1 MPAFIFRCPNT
12 GLQVQG
18 YTPKEVAEDSEVYE
32 GILCAMCQRIHLVN
46 PANGDVAG
54 DGGDD

>member
-1 MPAFIFRCPNT
+1 MPVFVFRCPNS

-18 YTPKEVAEDSEVYE
+18 YTRNEVAENSETYE

-46 PANGDVAG
+46 PASGEVAG

>member
-1 MPAFIFRCPNT
+1 MPPFIYRCPNM
-12 GLQVQG
+12 GYRVQG
-18 YTPKEVAEDSEVYE
+18 YTPNEVAEDNKTFE

-46 PANGDVAG
+46 PATGEVAG